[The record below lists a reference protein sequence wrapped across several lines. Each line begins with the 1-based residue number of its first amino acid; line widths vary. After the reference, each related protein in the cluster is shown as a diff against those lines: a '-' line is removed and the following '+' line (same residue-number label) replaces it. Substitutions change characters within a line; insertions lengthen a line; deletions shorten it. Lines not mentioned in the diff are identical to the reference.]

1 MKRLM
6 RYIKGYE
13 VQSILAPLFK
23 LFEALMDL
31 LVPIVVAR
39 IIDDGIA
46 MGNIAYVWKYFW
58 LLILL
63 AALGLAFSITA
74 QWFAA
79 NASVGFAT
87 ALRKDLFL
95 HVQSFSYSALDKAGT
110 DTLITRMTSD
120 VNLVQSG
127 VNMALRLLLR
137 SPFIV
142 VGAMIMSFT
151 IDVKCALV
159 FAVAIPLLSLVV
171 AGIMYITIPLFKKA
185 QAALDKVLGI
195 TRENLTGVRVIRAFC
210 KEEDEIAEFDEKN
223 RELTRLNE
231 FVGRISALMN
241 PVTFLMVNVATIFLI
256 KQGAVQVNLGILKQG
271 DVVAMYNYMAQMIV
285 ELIKFAS
292 LVVTINKGLAG
303 ANRVADVFEIKPGM
317 EFTGD
322 VSLSA
327 SQHGDFSENGKVS
340 DLRQGSDKEQELSRD
355 DRTGKNRLLA
365 DKRRIGEKIAREEEK
380 KKDNKGNLDNKGNID
395 NKVNNEAVIRKQK
408 NRVHAQ
414 NKKTEDNDDNKD
426 SNNRST
432 VKEQDDNLT
441 VVKFDNV
448 SFAYNASGEEAVSGL
463 DFVVNRGQTVG
474 IIGATGSGKS
484 TLVNL
489 IPRFYDATS
498 GEVIVDGKNVKDYEK
513 DELLSKFGIVPQKAV
528 LFEGTIRDNLRW
540 GNENATDKEIWK
552 AIDTAQATEVVKG
565 KKEGLDYYVEQNG
578 RNLSGGQ
585 KQRLTIARAL
595 IKKPGILILDD
606 SASALDFATDA
617 KLRSA
622 IAGLDKNMTVF
633 IVSQRTSSIRNA
645 DNILVMDDGRIV
657 GQGTHD
663 ELMKSCGVYQEIY
676 YSQFPEEK
684 NSVDKINNKNNAES
698 RAGKNIEMPLTGEK
712 NTDGL
717 DVTTS
722 GKEVLA

>member
-1 MKRLM
+1 MCFLTARLFSGSRINWHERGIVVKRLI

-13 VQSILAPLFK
+13 AQSILAPLFK

-39 IIDDGIA
+39 IIDNGIA
-46 MGNIAYVWKYFW
+46 MGNSGYVWKYFW

-120 VNLVQSG
+120 VNLVQNG

-151 IDVKCALV
+151 IDLKCALV

-171 AGIMYITIPLFKKA
+171 AGIMFVTIPLFRKA

-210 KEEDEIAEFDEKN
+210 KEEDEITEFDEKN
-223 RELTRLNE
+223 MELTRLNE

-241 PVTFLMVNVATIFLI
+241 PLTFLMVNVATIFLI
-256 KQGAVQVNLGILKQG
+256 KQGAIQVNLGILKQG

-317 EFTGD
+317 EY
-322 VSLSA
+322 
-327 SQHGDFSENGKVS
+327 
-340 DLRQGSDKEQELSRD
+340 
-355 DRTGKNRLLA
+355 A
-365 DKRRIGEKIAREEEK
+365 DNH
-380 KKDNKGNLDNKGNID
+380 DM
-395 NKVNNEAVIRKQK
+395 
-408 NRVHAQ
+408 
-414 NKKTEDNDDNKD
+414 TSNDD
-426 SNNRST
+426 
-432 VKEQDDNLT
+432 LT

-448 SFAYNASGEEAVSGL
+448 SFAYNTSGDEAVSGL
-463 DFVVNRGQTVG
+463 SFTVDRGQTIG

-489 IPRFYDATS
+489 IPRFYDVTS
-498 GEVIVDGKNVKDYEK
+498 GKVIVDGKNVKDYDK
-513 DELLSKFGIVPQKAV
+513 TDLLSRFGIVPQKAV

-540 GNENATDKEIWK
+540 GNEAASDKELWK

-565 KKEGLDYYVEQNG
+565 KKEGLDYYIEQNG

-585 KQRLTIARAL
+585 RQRLTIARAL
-595 IKKPGILILDD
+595 IRKPSILILDD
-606 SASALDFATDA
+606 SASALDFATDS
-617 KLRSA
+617 KLRGA
-622 IAGLDKNMTVF
+622 LGKLDKDMTIF

-645 DNILVMDDGRIV
+645 DNILVMDDGCIV
-657 GQGTHD
+657 GQGSHD
-663 ELMKSCGVYQEIY
+663 ELMKSCDVYQEIY

-684 NSVDKINNKNNAES
+684 
-698 RAGKNIEMPLTGEK
+698 PL
-712 NTDGL
+712 
-717 DVTTS
+717 
-722 GKEVLA
+722 GKEAPV

>member
-1 MKRLM
+1 MCFLTARLFSGSRINWHERGIVVKRLI

-13 VQSILAPLFK
+13 AQSILAPLFK

-39 IIDDGIA
+39 IIDNGIA
-46 MGNIAYVWKYFW
+46 MGNSGYVWKYFW

-120 VNLVQSG
+120 VNLVQNG

-151 IDVKCALV
+151 IDLKCALV

-171 AGIMYITIPLFKKA
+171 AGIMFVTIPLFRKA

-210 KEEDEIAEFDEKN
+210 KEEDEITEFDEKN
-223 RELTRLNE
+223 MELTRLNE

-241 PVTFLMVNVATIFLI
+241 PLTFLMVNVATIFLI
-256 KQGAVQVNLGILKQG
+256 KQGAIQVNLGILKQG

-317 EFTGD
+317 EY
-322 VSLSA
+322 
-327 SQHGDFSENGKVS
+327 
-340 DLRQGSDKEQELSRD
+340 
-355 DRTGKNRLLA
+355 A
-365 DKRRIGEKIAREEEK
+365 DNH
-380 KKDNKGNLDNKGNID
+380 DM
-395 NKVNNEAVIRKQK
+395 
-408 NRVHAQ
+408 
-414 NKKTEDNDDNKD
+414 TSNDD
-426 SNNRST
+426 
-432 VKEQDDNLT
+432 LT

-448 SFAYNASGEEAVSGL
+448 SFAYNTSGDEAVSGL
-463 DFVVNRGQTVG
+463 SFTVDRGQTIG

-489 IPRFYDATS
+489 IPRFYDVTS
-498 GEVIVDGKNVKDYEK
+498 GKVIVDGKNVKDYDK
-513 DELLSKFGIVPQKAV
+513 TDLLSRFGIVPQKAV

-540 GNENATDKEIWK
+540 GNEAASDKELWK

-565 KKEGLDYYVEQNG
+565 KKEGLDYYIEQNG

-585 KQRLTIARAL
+585 RQRLTIARAL
-595 IKKPGILILDD
+595 IRKPSILILDD
-606 SASALDFATDA
+606 SASALDFATDS
-617 KLRSA
+617 KLRGA
-622 IAGLDKNMTVF
+622 LGKLDKDMTIF

-645 DNILVMDDGRIV
+645 DNILVMDDGCIV
-657 GQGTHD
+657 GQGSHD
-663 ELMKSCGVYQEIY
+663 ELMKSCDVYQEIY

-684 NSVDKINNKNNAES
+684 
-698 RAGKNIEMPLTGEK
+698 PL
-712 NTDGL
+712 
-717 DVTTS
+717 
-722 GKEVLA
+722 GKETSI

>member
-39 IIDDGIA
+39 IIDNGIA
-46 MGNIAYVWKYFW
+46 MGNSAYVWKYFW

-87 ALRKDLFL
+87 ALRKDLFS

-171 AGIMYITIPLFKKA
+171 AGIMFVTIPLFKKV
-185 QAALDKVLGI
+185 QTALDNVLGI

-210 KEEDEIAEFDEKN
+210 KEEDEISEFDEKN
-223 RELTRLNE
+223 HELTRLNE

-241 PVTFLMVNVATIFLI
+241 PMTFLMVNVATIFLI
-256 KQGAVQVNLGILKQG
+256 RQGAIQVDLGILKQG

-303 ANRVADVFEIKPGM
+303 ANRVADVFEIKTGM
-317 EFTGD
+317 EFAGSNISSD
-322 VSLSA
+322 NDISSNSGVGSA
-327 SQHGDFSENGKVS
+327 D
-340 DLRQGSDKEQELSRD
+340 EQELSRD

-365 DKRRIGEKIAREEEK
+365 DKKRIREELEREKATNDKSMQHDKIGIIQEK
-380 KKDNKGNLDNKGNID
+380 KNE
-395 NKVNNEAVIRKQK
+395 NKVTVRKQQNNIKHEEAVL
-408 NRVHAQ
+408 
-414 NKKTEDNDDNKD
+414 TEEN
-426 SNNRST
+426 
-432 VKEQDDNLT
+432 DNLT
-441 VVKFDNV
+441 AVKFSNV
-448 SFAYNASGEEAVSGL
+448 SFAYNISGEEAVSEL
-463 DFVVNRGQTVG
+463 DFTVNRGQTIG

-489 IPRFYDATS
+489 IPRFYDVTS
-498 GEVIVDGKNVKDYEK
+498 GEVIVEGKNVKDYEK
-513 DELLSKFGIVPQKAV
+513 DQLLSRFGIVPQKAV
-528 LFEGTIRDNLRW
+528 LFAGTIRDNLRW
-540 GNENATDKEIWK
+540 GNETATDKEIWK
-552 AIDTAQATEVVKG
+552 ALDTAQATEVVKG
-565 KKEGLDYYVEQNG
+565 KKEGLDHYIEQNG

-595 IKKPGILILDD
+595 IKNPSILILDD
-606 SASALDFATDA
+606 SASALDLATDA

-622 IAGLDKNMTVF
+622 IGKLDKDMTVF
-633 IVSQRTSSIRNA
+633 IVSQRTSSIRHA

-663 ELMKSCGVYQEIY
+663 ELMNSCGVYQEIY

-684 NSVDKINNKNNAES
+684 VSNVNKNSEI
-698 RAGKNIEMPLTGEK
+698 GKNIDMSKREGK
-712 NTDGL
+712 STDPHN
-717 DVTTS
+717 VTTF

>member
-39 IIDDGIA
+39 IIDNGIA
-46 MGNIAYVWKYFW
+46 MGNSAYVWKYFW

-87 ALRKDLFL
+87 ALRKDLFS
-95 HVQSFSYSALDKAGT
+95 HVQAFSYSALDKAGT

-171 AGIMYITIPLFKKA
+171 AGIMYVTIPLFKKA
-185 QAALDKVLGI
+185 QAALDNVLGI

-210 KEEDEIAEFDEKN
+210 KEEDEIAEFDVRNK
-223 RELTRLNE
+223 ELTRLNE

-241 PVTFLMVNVATIFLI
+241 PMTFLMVNVATIFLI
-256 KQGAVQVNLGILKQG
+256 KQGAIQVNLGILKQG

-317 EFTGD
+317 EF
-322 VSLSA
+322 
-327 SQHGDFSENGKVS
+327 K
-340 DLRQGSDKEQELSRD
+340 GSNISSRNAYSSNS
-355 DRTGKNRLLA
+355 GVGSA
-365 DKRRIGEKIAREEEK
+365 DKK
-380 KKDNKGNLDNKGNID
+380 
-395 NKVNNEAVIRKQK
+395 
-408 NRVHAQ
+408 
-414 NKKTEDNDDNKD
+414 
-426 SNNRST
+426 
-432 VKEQDDNLT
+432 QDDNLT
-441 VVKFDNV
+441 AVKFNNV
-448 SFAYNASGEEAVSGL
+448 SLAYNTSGEEAVSEL
-463 DFVVNRGQTVG
+463 DFTVKRGQTIG

-489 IPRFYDATS
+489 IPRFYDVTS
-498 GEVIVDGKNVKDYEK
+498 GEVMVDGKNVKDYDK
-513 DELLSKFGIVPQKAV
+513 NELLSKFGIVPQKAV
-528 LFEGTIRDNLRW
+528 LFAGTIRDNLLW
-540 GNENATDKEIWK
+540 GNEAATDREIWK
-552 AIDTAQATEVVKG
+552 ALDTAQATEVVKG
-565 KKEGLDYYVEQNG
+565 KKEGLDYYIEQNG

-595 IKKPGILILDD
+595 IKNPSILILDD

-622 IAGLDKNMTVF
+622 IGKLDKDMTGF
-633 IVSQRTSSIRNA
+633 IVSQRTSSIRHA

-663 ELMKSCGVYQEIY
+663 ELMNSCDVYQEIY

-684 NSVDKINNKNNAES
+684 TSNGNDNGNDKKGKDISMSEKDDKSAES
-698 RAGKNIEMPLTGEK
+698 N
-712 NTDGL
+712 N
-717 DVTTS
+717 VTTS